1 MTQQTPTLGVSF
13 YVKKYKAK
21 EGTAPLY
28 LRISVNGK
36 NADTSLKRRIPVNI
50 WLAKDDKIKG
60 ATPEIKQLNLY
71 LEKVKL
77 KIHHF
82 YDDMVLHQKPVS
94 AEILKEKFLGKDR
107 SARTLLQL
115 LKYHHDINH
124 DVLAPGTMKNYVT
137 TEAYLQR
144 FLKFKFKREDI
155 FLAELNYQFITDLE
169 HYIRHYPIKK
179 WDVCQGNGVAKHL
192 ERLKKMVTW
201 SKKLGWIKD
210 NPFENY
216 QIKRKKVKRK
226 KLQIPELISIE
237 EQQFT
242 NPKLVLVQDLF
253 LFACYTGLSYADVAK
268 LTKDDFLVA
277 NDGKLWIDTYRKK
290 SEELSAV
297 PVLNAAIVIMDKYK
311 NDPRAIQNRTVFPPV
326 SNQEVN
332 RNLKII
338 GAVCGIT
345 KDMNFHLARHTFA
358 TAVTLKNGV
367 PIETVSKMLGHT
379 KITTTQIYAEVDEE
393 KIGADMSGVERR
405 LNRRKKELHP

>member
-1 MTQQTPTLGVSF
+1 MTQQTATLGVSF
-13 YVKKYKAK
+13 FVKKYKAK

-82 YDDMVLHQKPVS
+82 YDDMVLYQKPVS
-94 AEILKEKFLGKDR
+94 AEILKEKFLGQDR
-107 SARTLLQL
+107 PAPTLLQL
-115 LKYHHDINH
+115 LKYHLDINR
-124 DVLAPGTMKNYVT
+124 DILAPGTMKNYFT
-137 TEAYLQR
+137 TEEYIRR
-144 FLKFKFKREDI
+144 FLKVNFKREDI
-155 FLAELNYQFITDLE
+155 FLSELDYQFITELE

-179 WDVCQGNGVAKHL
+179 WDVCKGNGVAKHL
-192 ERLKKMVTW
+192 ERLKKMVKW

-216 QIKRKKVKRK
+216 QIKKKKVKRK

-237 EQQFT
+237 EKQFS
-242 NPKLVLVQDLF
+242 NPKLILVQDLF
-253 LFACYTGLSYADVAK
+253 LFSCYTGLAYADVAK
-268 LTKDDFLVA
+268 LTKDDFLLA

-311 NDPRAIQNRTVFPPV
+311 NDLRALQNGTIFPPI

-345 KDMNFHLARHTFA
+345 KEMNFHLARHTFA
-358 TAVTLKNGV
+358 TTVTLKNGV

-379 KITTTQIYAEVDEE
+379 KITTTQIYAEIDEE
-393 KIGADMSGVERR
+393 KIGADMSGAERR
-405 LNRRKKELHP
+405 LNQRKKKLHL

>member
-13 YVKKYKAK
+13 FVKKYKVK

-36 NADTSLKRRIPVNI
+36 NADTSLKRRIPVSI

-82 YDDMVLHQKPVS
+82 YDDMVLYQKPVS
-94 AEILKEKFLGKDR
+94 AEILKEKFLGQDR
-107 SARTLLQL
+107 SAPTLLQL
-115 LKYHHDINH
+115 LKYHFDINR
-124 DVLAPGTMKNYVT
+124 DILAPGTMKNYFT
-137 TEAYLQR
+137 TEEYIRR
-144 FLKFKFKREDI
+144 FLKFKFKREDV
-155 FLAELNYQFITDLE
+155 FLSELDFQFITDFE
-169 HYIRHYPIKK
+169 HYIRNYPIKD
-179 WDVCQGNGVAKHL
+179 WDVCKGNGVAKHL
-192 ERLKKMVTW
+192 ERLKKMVKW
-201 SKKLGWIKD
+201 SKKLRWIKD
-210 NPFENY
+210 NPFEDY
-216 QIKRKKVKRK
+216 QIKKKKAKRK

-237 EQQFT
+237 EKKFNT
-242 NPKLVLVQDLF
+242 PKLILVQDLF
-253 LFACYTGLSYADVAK
+253 LFACYTGLAYADVAK
-268 LTKDDFLVA
+268 LTKDDFLIA

-290 SEELSAV
+290 SDELSPV
-297 PVLNAAIVIMDKYK
+297 PVLNAAIAIMEKYK
-311 NDPRAIQNRTVFPPV
+311 NDPRAIQNSTIFPPV

-338 GAVCGIT
+338 GEICGIT
-345 KDMNFHLARHTFA
+345 KEMNFHLARHTFA

-367 PIETVSKMLGHT
+367 PIETVSRMLGHT
-379 KITTTQIYAEVDEE
+379 KISTTQIYAEVDEE

-405 LNRRKKELHP
+405 LNQTKKKLHL